1 MQKNMK
7 NKIINPYVYNHQIL
21 TFYMIALRVFFSN
34 KICQVQL
41 TIVPLI
47 LVPSPFPQIFL
58 LICYLLFSCI
68 CCDTFFRYVSILFK

>member
-1 MQKNMK
+1 MQKNVK

-41 TIVPLI
+41 KTLI
-47 LVPSPFPQIFL
+47 LVPSPFPQIVL
-58 LICYLLFSCI
+58 LNLLFIVLLYMLWYFC
-68 CCDTFFRYVSILFK
+68 YVCKYFI